1 MSSPQPAQRGQIN
14 VNVRV
19 KAALASTTF
28 YVDPQPVLS

>member
-1 MSSPQPAQRGQIN
+1 MSSPQPAQKSQI
-14 VNVRV
+14 NVRV